1 MHPDLINKNIC
12 YLVITDRFDP
22 YEEVLED
29 FFQCESE
36 ALDYA
41 ETLADLYGVNFCK
54 VLKGVDGSFK
64 LLAIYPGRYKKR

>member
-1 MHPDLINKNIC
+1 MTSIITCKQTS
-12 YLVITDRFDP
+12 YLVITSRYDP
-22 YEEVLED
+22 YEEELED

-54 VLKGVDGSFK
+54 VLKGVDGAFK